1 MVSYRLPLNQS
12 KRRGVESNHVLTAK
26 VTSGEVPARA
36 LGCRGKKW
44 RCPKVGMPQNGWDII
59 YIVEKPIENDD
70 LGGIPLF

>member
-1 MVSYRLPLNQS
+1 
-12 KRRGVESNHVLTAK
+12 
-26 VTSGEVPARA
+26 VTSGEFPARA

-70 LGGIPLF
+70 LGSIPLF